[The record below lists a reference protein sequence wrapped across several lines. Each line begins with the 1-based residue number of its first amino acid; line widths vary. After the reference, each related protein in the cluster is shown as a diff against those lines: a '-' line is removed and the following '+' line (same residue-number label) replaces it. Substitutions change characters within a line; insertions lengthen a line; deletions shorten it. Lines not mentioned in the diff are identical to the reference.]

1 MMILQAFGPAFGQP
15 SPSPFCVKAM
25 CLLTM
30 AGVKW
35 KPDFT
40 ADIRKAPRGK
50 FPVLVDGDRTIP
62 DSGEIQQHLETHHG
76 ADFDA
81 GLSATERAH
90 GHMMI
95 RMADEHLYHACVY
108 DRWFRDDN
116 WAVLRD
122 TYFAAMPWPLRAVV
136 PGIVRKSA
144 LNNLRGQGIGRM
156 TYDEMVARAEDDLCA
171 LDQVIGDAGFLFGDR
186 PTAADASIGPLLA
199 AIASGPN
206 ETPLRECVQKRP
218 AMMAYVTRIE
228 TAIYP
233 DMTGWKGAKR

>member
-30 AGVKW
+30 AGANW
-35 KPDFT
+35 KPDFA

-50 FPVLVDGDRTIP
+50 FPVLLDGDQTIP
-62 DSGEIQQHLETHHG
+62 DTSEIQQHLEARHD

-81 GLSATERAH
+81 GLSAADRAQA
-90 GHMMI
+90 HMMI

-108 DRWFRDDN
+108 DRWVRDDN

-122 TYFAAMPWPLRAVV
+122 TYFAAMPWPLRAIV

-144 LNNLRGQGIGRM
+144 ISNLRGQGLGRM
-156 TYDEMVARAEDDLCA
+156 SYDEMVQRAEDDLCV
-171 LDQVIGDAGFLFGDR
+171 LDQVIGDTGFLFGDR
-186 PTAADASIGPLLA
+186 PTAADASTTASLA
-199 AIASGPN
+199 
-206 ETPLRECVQKRP
+206 
-218 AMMAYVTRIE
+218 RINHQICRRS
-228 TAIYP
+228 AAQSLVIDP
-233 DMTGWKGAKR
+233 G